1 MAFFKLLA
9 GQHQQADPDW
19 EPSEEEQEA
28 ARTKGIV
35 LKAPTRTYRVGE
47 RVESEVDL
55 VKRHGAEKFE
65 RIGERRGV
73 PRQQARRPVEEDLDP
88 LGKKVP
94 ARGGVPA
101 GVQSRT
107 PGDPTEEMQEKH
119 PSLGASGQVAQG
131 FQEAVNQP
139 TTNVTGGAYVP
150 PEEEEEEGEIASP
163 TPMKA
168 GRTPAEAVEE
178 QEALPENFDR
188 MTLRDLKE
196 YAEQEEI
203 DLAGATRRDDV
214 LKKIRAARE

>member
-19 EPSEEEQEA
+19 EPSEQDVEIA
-28 ARTKGIV
+28 KTRGV
-35 LKAPTRTYRVGE
+35 PLKPPTRTYKVGE

-55 VKRHGAEKFE
+55 VKKHGAEKFE
-65 RIGERRGV
+65 RIGERRGI
-73 PRQQARRPVEEDLDP
+73 PRQQARRPAEADLDP

-94 ARGGVPA
+94 TRGGVPA
-101 GVQSRT
+101 GVESRT

-131 FQEAVNQP
+131 FQEAVDQP
-139 TTNVTGGAYVP
+139 KSNVTGGAYVP
-150 PEEEEEEGEIASP
+150 SEEEEEESEIASP

-178 QEALPENFDR
+178 QALPENLDR

-203 DLAGATRRDDV
+203 DLEGATRRDDV